1 METHHILL
9 NFSLQGFASYPCQ
22 TNHSLQGGF
31 FVAKNILKIIKN
43 FYKKVLTSIKK
54 CVTIKTTNEREAIK
68 MKEIKI
74 GTRVKNTIGSIL
86 QCVSIND
93 LMYEMKWVREDG
105 SLSVGSVFYVP
116 SHFKGL
122 EILK

>member
-1 METHHILL
+1 
-9 NFSLQGFASYPCQ
+9 
-22 TNHSLQGGF
+22 
-31 FVAKNILKIIKN
+31 
-43 FYKKVLTSIKK
+43 
-54 CVTIKTTNEREAIK
+54 

-86 QCVSIND
+86 ECVSIND

-105 SLSVGSVFYVP
+105 SFSVGSVFYVP

-122 EILK
+122 EILN